1 MQAIRERHKAD
12 PQKMNQAMME
22 LYKTEKANPVGGCL
36 PVLIQMPVFIALYS
50 VLQASIETRNAPWI
64 GWIHDLSTP
73 DPLSILPVLMA
84 ISMFLQTKLNPA
96 PADPVQAKVMMF
108 MPLIFS
114 AMFFTFPSG
123 VVLYYVVNTT
133 LSIAQQWVITKKM
146 SAPKQA

>member
-1 MQAIRERHKAD
+1 
-12 PQKMNQAMME
+12 
-22 LYKTEKANPVGGCL
+22 
-36 PVLIQMPVFIALYS
+36 
-50 VLQASIETRNAPWI
+50 
-64 GWIHDLSTP
+64 
-73 DPLSILPVLMA
+73 
-84 ISMFLQTKLNPA
+84 MFLQTKLNPA

-108 MPLIFS
+108 MPLVFS